1 MNYFILIVSILCKF
15 YLDDYLAYM
24 YNLWLNYVKCIHLKF
39 VLDVSI
45 PVLTPGAPPVV
56 IPAGQ
61 DVLVLRTPKGVYLRL
76 PDGRIIAVQ
85 LPPSLL
91 AKTQFRPNV
100 VTHFR
105 PATPK
110 GNNYIYLLVVL
121 TFYFCYC
128 SIVFMLIPDLLFL
141 LFYL

>member
-1 MNYFILIVSILCKF
+1 MLKLRKMYSFKILFIYF
-15 YLDDYLAYM
+15 
-24 YNLWLNYVKCIHLKF
+24 
-39 VLDVSI
+39 LDVSI

-110 GNNYIYLLVVL
+110 GNNYSYLFVVL
-121 TFYFCYC
+121 IFLFFYC
-128 SIVFMLIPDLLFL
+128 SIILLTIQIATP
-141 LFYL
+141 

>member
-1 MNYFILIVSILCKF
+1 M
-15 YLDDYLAYM
+15 
-24 YNLWLNYVKCIHLKF
+24 
-39 VLDVSI
+39 SI

-105 PATPK
+105 PAAPK
-110 GNNYIYLLVVL
+110 GNYSHVFPLFPWYCISYVIVLSIY
-121 TFYFCYC
+121 TC
-128 SIVFMLIPDLLFL
+128 M
-141 LFYL
+141 